1 MPITPD
7 DEIDNGD
14 EPLSPEP
21 HYSLSDTVRENPLG
35 SVIAAFVAGL
45 IVSRFL

>member
-7 DEIDNGD
+7 DEIDTGD
-14 EPLSPEP
+14 EALPPEP
-21 HYSLSDTVRENPLG
+21 QYSFSETIRDNPLG

>member
-14 EPLSPEP
+14 ESRSPEP
-21 HYSLSDTVRENPLG
+21 RYSLSDTVRENPLG

>member
-7 DEIDNGD
+7 DEIDTGD
-14 EPLSPEP
+14 ELLPPEQP
-21 HYSLSDTVRENPLG
+21 STLSDAIRENPLA
-35 SVIAAFVAGL
+35 SVIAAFVTGV